1 MYTYV
6 CHKLAYLFDIWQQ
19 IISSKNIFINL
30 INTDEVQGIHKCLW
44 GCALCDFRGAIHII
58 FISVVPLELCSAQ
71 PVQLYK
77 VALHNTKWGTVIGA
91 SNEYK
96 DNDIKVVFLSEL
108 TV

>member
-19 IISSKNIFINL
+19 IISGENIFINL
-30 INTDEVQGIHKCLW
+30 INTHEVQGNHKCLW
-44 GCALCDFRGAIHII
+44 GCGLRDFRGAIHII
-58 FISVVPLELCSAQ
+58 FISVVPLELCNAQ
-71 PVQLYK
+71 PAQLDK
-77 VALHNTKWGTVIGA
+77 VALHNMKWGTVIGV

-96 DNDIKVVFLSEL
+96 NNDIKVVFLSEL